1 MQRPQ
6 FPYGGQAVIEGVM
19 MRGLRQATVA
29 VRAPDGGIVYR
40 DHVFNVT
47 RRTLWA
53 RLPLLR
59 GVQMLGDALLIGVW
73 ALSFSANASAGEDEQ
88 PLSSRELSGLIATS
102 LAMAVGL
109 FFVLPL
115 LLASLVARL
124 GLPPLLRELLE
135 GVFRL
140 GIFVGYLV
148 LIRRSSDIR
157 RVFAYHGAEHKT
169 VNAYE
174 AGAALT
180 PAEVRRHSL
189 IHPRCGTSFVLV
201 VLLISIVVFSFL
213 SGLPFWVRLLS
224 RIVFV
229 PLIAGIGYE
238 LLRLSARNYH
248 RAWVRSL
255 VAPTLL
261 MQKLTTEEP
270 DDAMLEVAI
279 LALRR
284 VLVSDGIALEE
295 HEIPVEQVLDP
306 QPATV

>member
-40 DHVFNVT
+40 DRVFNVT

-102 LAMAVGL
+102 LAMAIGL

-115 LLASLVARL
+115 LLASLVARP
-124 GLPPLLRELLE
+124 GLPPPVRELLE

-148 LIRRSSDIR
+148 LIRRSSDIQ

-229 PLIAGIGYE
+229 PLFAGIGYE

-295 HEIPVEQVLDP
+295 HEIPVDQVLDP

>member
-1 MQRPQ
+1 MQRTQ

-40 DHVFNVT
+40 DRLLNVT

-148 LIRRSSDIR
+148 LIRRSSDIQ

-229 PLIAGIGYE
+229 PLFAGIGYE

-295 HEIPVEQVLDP
+295 HEIPVDQVLDP

>member
-1 MQRPQ
+1 
-6 FPYGGQAVIEGVM
+6 

-29 VRAPDGGIVYR
+29 VRAPDGTIVYR
-40 DHVFNVT
+40 DRILNAS

-53 RLPLLR
+53 RMPLLR
-59 GVQMLGDALLIGVW
+59 GIQMLGDALLIGVW

-88 PLSSRELSGLIATS
+88 QLSSRELGGLISTS
-102 LAMAVGL
+102 LLMAIGL

-115 LLASLVARL
+115 LLASLIARL
-124 GLPPLLRELLE
+124 GLPPLARELVE

-140 GIFVGYLV
+140 TIFVGYLV
-148 LIRRSSDIR
+148 LIRRSKDIL

-174 AGAALT
+174 AGAVLT
-180 PAEVRRHSL
+180 PAEVRKFSL

-201 VLLISIVVFSFL
+201 VLIISIILFSFL
-213 SGLPFWVRLLS
+213 SSWPFWLRLLS

-248 RAWVRSL
+248 RGWVRSL

-284 VLVSDGIALEE
+284 VLVSDGVALEE
-295 HEIPVEQVLDP
+295 HEIPVEELVDP
-306 QPATV
+306 QPAMV

>member
-40 DHVFNVT
+40 DRVFNVT

>member
-40 DHVFNVT
+40 DRVFNVT

-88 PLSSRELSGLIATS
+88 PLSSRELSGLIAMS

-124 GLPPLLRELLE
+124 GLPPLVRELLE

-180 PAEVRRHSL
+180 PAEVRGHSL

-248 RAWVRSL
+248 RTWVRSL

-295 HEIPVEQVLDP
+295 HEIPVEQVIDP

>member
-29 VRAPDGGIVYR
+29 VRAPDGTIVYR
-40 DHVFNVT
+40 DRQLNAV

-59 GVQMLGDALLIGVW
+59 GIQMLGDALLIGVW

-88 PLSSRELSGLIATS
+88 QLSSRELGGLIGTS
-102 LAMAVGL
+102 LLMAIGL

-124 GLPPLLRELLE
+124 GLPPLGRELLE

-140 GIFVGYLV
+140 GIFIGYLL
-148 LIRRSSDIR
+148 LIRRSRDIL

-174 AGAALT
+174 AGAPLT
-180 PAEVRRHSL
+180 PAEVRKHSL

-201 VLLISIVVFSFL
+201 VLLISIIVFSFL

-295 HEIPVEQVLDP
+295 HQVPLEQVLDP

>member
-29 VRAPDGGIVYR
+29 VRAPDDQIVFR
-40 DHVFNVT
+40 DRILNVT

-59 GVQMLGDALLIGVW
+59 GIQMLGDALLIGVW

-88 PLSSRELSGLIATS
+88 QLSSRELGGLIGTS
-102 LAMAVGL
+102 LLMAIGL

-124 GLPPLLRELLE
+124 GLPPLLREVLE
-135 GVFRL
+135 GIFRL
-140 GIFVGYLV
+140 GIFVGYLL
-148 LIRRSSDIR
+148 LIRRSNDIR

-180 PAEVRRHSL
+180 PAEVRGHSL

-201 VLLISIVVFSFL
+201 VLLISIIVFSFL

-224 RIVFV
+224 RVVFV

-284 VLVSDGIALEE
+284 VLVSDGVALEE
-295 HEIPVEQVLDP
+295 HEIPAEQIVDP
-306 QPATV
+306 EPATV

>member
-1 MQRPQ
+1 MQRTQ

-40 DHVFNVT
+40 DRLLNVT

-102 LAMAVGL
+102 LAMAIGL

-124 GLPPLLRELLE
+124 GLPPLVRELLE

-148 LIRRSSDIR
+148 LIRRSSDIQ

-229 PLIAGIGYE
+229 PLFAGIGYE

-295 HEIPVEQVLDP
+295 HEIPVDQVLDP

>member
-1 MQRPQ
+1 MQRTQ

-40 DHVFNVT
+40 DRVLNVT

-102 LAMAVGL
+102 LAMAIGL

-124 GLPPLLRELLE
+124 GLPPLVRELLE

-148 LIRRSSDIR
+148 LIRRSSDIQ

-229 PLIAGIGYE
+229 PLFAGIGYE

-295 HEIPVEQVLDP
+295 HEIPVDQVLDP

>member
-1 MQRPQ
+1 MQRTQ

-40 DHVFNVT
+40 DRVFNVG
-47 RRTLWA
+47 RRTFWA

-59 GVQMLGDALLIGVW
+59 GIQMLGDAMLIGVW

-88 PLSSRELSGLIATS
+88 QLSSRELGGLIGTS
-102 LAMAVGL
+102 LLMAIGL

-124 GLPPLLRELLE
+124 GLPPLARELIE

-140 GIFVGYLV
+140 GIFVGYLL
-148 LIRRSSDIR
+148 LIRRSNDIR

-201 VLLISIVVFSFL
+201 VLLISIIVFSFL
-213 SGLPFWVRLLS
+213 SGLPFWMRLLS

-248 RAWVRSL
+248 RSWVRTL

-284 VLVSDGIALEE
+284 VLVSDGIALDE
-295 HEIPVEQVLDP
+295 HAIPAEQVLDP
-306 QPATV
+306 QPVTV

>member
-1 MQRPQ
+1 MQRTQ

-40 DHVFNVT
+40 DRLLNVT

-148 LIRRSSDIR
+148 LIRRSSDIQ

-229 PLIAGIGYE
+229 PLFAGIGYE